1 MALHSIKHSDLI
13 DGEVDVVTFERL
25 ERRLTEEAGAVR
37 LDIAGLRAEMIDR
50 QSDQM
55 KWLLGFF
62 IAQTTAL
69 SALLAL
75 LR

>member
-1 MALHSIKHSDLI
+1 MALHSIKAADVL
-13 DGEVDVVTFERL
+13 DGEIDVVTYERL
-25 ERRLTEEAGAVR
+25 ERRLTEEVGAVR

-62 IAQTTAL
+62 IAQTAAL
-69 SALLAL
+69 AALLSL
-75 LR
+75 FR